1 MVGKINYVF
10 TALSN
15 FLHVFP
21 MIVPI
26 VGWVFSHWTKESHKY
41 NNAGC
46 ANTTGKFGRT
56 HMF

>member
-15 FLHVFP
+15 FLHVLLS
-21 MIVPI
+21 V
-26 VGWVFSHWTKESHKY
+26 VGWGFFQWIKELHKY
-41 NNAGC
+41 NNVGC
-46 ANTTGKFGRT
+46 ANITSKFGRN